1 MPRFNH
7 MELTLPPGALA
18 AQREE
23 IREFFADV
31 FGFDSLDVPIVG
43 QTGLL
48 LRTDADTSQFILV
61 TEQQQSMHSPGYD
74 HLGFLYDTRAEVD
87 LLLEKVKKRQQQDA
101 RVQIKE
107 YEDLAAGPVDRE
119 RFMTWLRL
127 PRRAAFVREQY
138 RERHATRGDELAT
151 ARGNAES
158 GLERLDDDGWWAT
171 TRTVDYYGYWYYW
184 GWWYGGYYPGW
195 GGGWYPDGTVTYTYH
210 LGSLIWGT
218 FDLRRADSV
227 NRIMPLAWMSVVDGP
242 LDEGAQGI
250 TVGTIY
256 GLIDQA
262 FTQSPYIQ
270 SGSGAI
276 AVRRPTK

>member
-48 LRTDADTSQFILV
+48 LRTDPETSQFILV
-61 TEQQQSMHSPGYD
+61 TEQQKSMQSPGYD

-107 YEDLAAGPVDRE
+107 YEDLVAGPVTIHAFYV
-119 RFMTWLRL
+119 RFLL
-127 PRRAAFVREQY
+127 P
-138 RERHATRGDELAT
+138 
-151 ARGNAES
+151 
-158 GLERLDDDGWWAT
+158 
-171 TRTVDYYGYWYYW
+171 
-184 GWWYGGYYPGW
+184 
-195 GGGWYPDGTVTYTYH
+195 
-210 LGSLIWGT
+210 IW
-218 FDLRRADSV
+218 FDVQSMEYAK
-227 NRIMPLAWMSVVDGP
+227 
-242 LDEGAQGI
+242 GA
-250 TVGTIY
+250 
-256 GLIDQA
+256 
-262 FTQSPYIQ
+262 SPEKSWRY
-270 SGSGAI
+270 A
-276 AVRRPTK
+276 